1 MKALEFIWEMPARV
15 IKVFLGR
22 RLMLALVML
31 FAGLWLAVGC
41 SSDGPQPTLTG
52 QQKTTAVNQ
61 ITALDEVLDALIDQ
75 PNKKTLSLAV
85 IVNFGTSKDRARD
98 VGESFV
104 RIVKSLGPDN
114 APGQQIGSGI
124 YDYEIMVLYPN
135 RTTVVQGA
143 KVQDV
148 TRISW

>member
-1 MKALEFIWEMPARV
+1 MSNAIS
-15 IKVFLGR
+15 R

-31 FAGLWLAVGC
+31 FAGLWLVVGC
-41 SSDGPQPTLTG
+41 SSDSPQPSLTG
-52 QQKTTAVNQ
+52 QQKTAAINQ
-61 ITALDEVLDALIDQ
+61 ITALDEVVDALIEQ

-85 IVNFGTSKDRARD
+85 TVNFGTSRDRARN

-104 RIVKSLGPDN
+104 RMVKSLGPDN

-124 YDYEIMVLYPN
+124 YDYEITVLYPD
-135 RTTVVQGA
+135 RTTVVQGS
-143 KVQDV
+143 KVQGV

>member
-1 MKALEFIWEMPARV
+1 MSNAIS
-15 IKVFLGR
+15 R

-31 FAGLWLAVGC
+31 FAGLWLVVGC
-41 SSDGPQPTLTG
+41 SSDSPQPSLTG
-52 QQKTTAVNQ
+52 QQKTAAINQ
-61 ITALDEVLDALIDQ
+61 ITALDEVVDALIEQ

-85 IVNFGTSKDRARD
+85 TVNFGTSRDRARD

-104 RIVKSLGPDN
+104 RMVKSLGPDN

-124 YDYEIMVLYPN
+124 YDYEITVLYPD
-135 RTTVVQGA
+135 RTTVVQGS
-143 KVQDV
+143 KVHGV

>member
-1 MKALEFIWEMPARV
+1 MSNAIS
-15 IKVFLGR
+15 R

-31 FAGLWLAVGC
+31 FAGLWLVVGC
-41 SSDGPQPTLTG
+41 SSDGPQPSLTG
-52 QQKTTAVNQ
+52 QQKTAAINQ
-61 ITALDEVLDALIDQ
+61 ITALDEVVDAFIEQ

-85 IVNFGTSKDRARD
+85 TVNFGTSKDRARD

-104 RIVKSLGPDN
+104 RMVKSLGPDN

-124 YDYEIMVLYPN
+124 YDYEITVLYPD
-135 RTTVVQGA
+135 RTTVVQGS
-143 KVQDV
+143 KVQGV

>member
-1 MKALEFIWEMPARV
+1 
-15 IKVFLGR
+15 
-22 RLMLALVML
+22 ML
-31 FAGLWLAVGC
+31 FAGLWLVVGC

-61 ITALDEVLDALIDQ
+61 ITALDDVVDALIEQ
-75 PNKKTLSLAV
+75 PNEKTLSLAV
-85 IVNFGTSKDRARD
+85 IINFGASKDRARD

-104 RIVKSLGPDN
+104 RMVKSLGPDN

-124 YDYEIMVLYPN
+124 YDYEITVLYPD

-148 TRISW
+148 TQISW

>member
-1 MKALEFIWEMPARV
+1 MLHAIS
-15 IKVFLGR
+15 R
-22 RLMLALVML
+22 RLMLALGIL
-31 FAGLWLAVGC
+31 FAGFWLVVGC
-41 SSDGPQPTLTG
+41 SSDGPQPTLTN

-61 ITALDEVLDALIDQ
+61 ITALDTVEDAFIEQ

-85 IVNFGTSKDRARD
+85 FVNFGTSKDRARD

-104 RIVKSLGPDN
+104 RTVKSLGTDN

-124 YDYEIMVLYPN
+124 YDYEITVLYPD

-148 TRISW
+148 TQISW

>member
-1 MKALEFIWEMPARV
+1 MSNAIS
-15 IKVFLGR
+15 R

-31 FAGLWLAVGC
+31 FAGLWLVVGC
-41 SSDGPQPTLTG
+41 SSDSPQPSLTG
-52 QQKTTAVNQ
+52 QQKTAAINQ
-61 ITALDEVLDALIDQ
+61 ITALDEVVDALIEQ

-85 IVNFGTSKDRARD
+85 TVNFGTSRDRARD

-104 RIVKSLGPDN
+104 RMVKSLGPDN

-124 YDYEIMVLYPN
+124 YDYEITVLYPD
-135 RTTVVQGA
+135 RTTVVQGS
-143 KVQDV
+143 KVQGV

>member
-1 MKALEFIWEMPARV
+1 MSSEIS
-15 IKVFLGR
+15 R

-31 FAGLWLAVGC
+31 FAGLWLVVGC
-41 SSDGPQPTLTG
+41 SSDVPQPTLTG

-61 ITALDEVLDALIDQ
+61 ITALDEVLDALIEQ
-75 PNKKTLSLAV
+75 PNRKTLSLAV
-85 IVNFGTSKDRARD
+85 FVNFGTSREGARD

-104 RIVKSLGPDN
+104 RMVKSIGPDN

-124 YDYEIMVLYPN
+124 YDYEITVLYPD
-135 RTTVVQGA
+135 RTTVVQGS
-143 KVQDV
+143 KVQGV